1 MSSLP
6 PITSASARS
15 WLPAACEWV
24 AREEVA
30 CERAGAAAR
39 RALASALFLVS
50 LLFVTLSP
58 GGSRAVELAALPP
71 EQQEDVKRAADYLE
85 NLTTLEA
92 RFIQLTSNGEE
103 ARGELLLARPDRL
116 RFEYDPP
123 HPLLLVANSG
133 QLLYYDREL
142 KEASYVAVSD
152 TPLWFLL
159 REEIDFADEID
170 ILAVENGPGVL
181 RLTLADPDEPNGGRL
196 TLVFSDNP
204 LQLRQWEVIDGQG
217 IMTRITLA
225 DPRFGVEID
234 SDEFRQY
241 NIDTRRGSR
250 PPGD

>member
-15 WLPAACEWV
+15 WRPAPCEQSAN
-24 AREEVA
+24 ARLAV
-30 CERAGAAAR
+30 
-39 RALASALFLVS
+39 ASALFLVS
-50 LLFVTLSP
+50 LLLVLLSP
-58 GGSRAVELAALPP
+58 GASRAVELAALPP

-92 RFIQLTSNGEE
+92 RFIQLTSTGEE
-103 ARGELLLARPDRL
+103 ARGELLVARPDRL

-159 REEIDFADEID
+159 RDDIDFGDEVD
-170 ILAVENGPGVL
+170 ILAVEQGPGVL
-181 RLTLADPDEPNGGRL
+181 RLTLADPDEPNGGSL

-204 LQLRQWEVIDGQG
+204 LQLRQWEVVDGQG

-225 DPRFGVEID
+225 DPRFGVAID
-234 SDEFRQY
+234 SDEFLQH
-241 NIDTRRGSR
+241 NVETSR
-250 PPGD
+250 PGQSPGD